1 MGRPASGRPGSK
13 GQPSDRLA
21 DVDLASLSSVAV
33 VSWPVLDRIRLGP
46 LAISPHGI
54 GIAVGYLLGSW
65 WFLRE
70 GKKRGMAEEHLSAL
84 VMWALIGAIVGAR
97 GFFVLGHYSEF
108 DGVGDMLAV
117 WRGGISLIGG
127 IVGAVIFG
135 FPVARRRGYR
145 FGQLMDAASI
155 GLAFGIGIGRI
166 GDLVIGDHLGKPT
179 SFLLGFGYGGG
190 SLPGPWALEP
200 NTTTWTAT
208 LEDGSIETIARS
220 GARLFSGTGR
230 LVAQGVGVHQT
241 ALYDMMI
248 ALGLFALLF
257 WLNRRVRR
265 EGVLIATFAIW
276 YGMGRLITDFLRVDK
291 TWFGL
296 TGSQWT
302 ALAAAVIAIVFLVKW
317 AMQPLPVGAATGG
330 RLDGRVW
337 KRIDLRSTVFTPP
350 REPKEKRD

>member
-1 MGRPASGRPGSK
+1 M
-13 GQPSDRLA
+13 
-21 DVDLASLSSVAV
+21 DLASLASVAV
-33 VSWPVLDRIRLGP
+33 VSWPVLDRFRLGP

-70 GKKRGMAEEHLSAL
+70 GKKRWMAEEHISAL

-108 DGVGDMLAV
+108 EGIGDMLAV

-127 IVGAVIFG
+127 ILGAVIFG
-135 FPVARRRGYR
+135 YPVARRQGYR
-145 FGQLMDAASI
+145 FGQIMDAASI
-155 GLAFGIGIGRI
+155 ALAFGIGIGRI

-179 SFLLGFGYGGG
+179 SFFLGFRYTSGT
-190 SLPGPWALEP
+190 LPGPWGLDP
-200 NTTTWTAT
+200 STGTWTAT
-208 LEDGSIETIARS
+208 LEDGSIQTIARD
-220 GARLFSGTGR
+220 GARLFSRTGQ
-230 LVAQGVGVHQT
+230 LVAEGPGVHQT
-241 ALYDMMI
+241 ALYDMII
-248 ALGLFALLF
+248 ALGLFAFLF

-276 YGMGRLITDFLRVDK
+276 YGAGRVITDFLRVDK

-302 ALAAAVIAIVFLVKW
+302 ALAAVAVALFFLAKW
-317 AMQPLPVGAATGG
+317 AMRPLPVGEARGLP
-330 RLDGRVW
+330 LDGPVWNRV
-337 KRIDLRSTVFTPP
+337 DLRSTVFVPP
-350 REPKEKRD
+350 SEPAGDRTETMRAPPTGEPR